1 MKPTQKF
8 YKMPQALFSD
18 KYSQLSNDAKILYM
32 LLLDR
37 KSLSEKNH
45 FNDENG
51 NTVVL
56 YSNDE
61 VCRKIGCGHD
71 KATKLF
77 RELEGANLLRRHRQG
92 KGKPSFIYVN
102 FYEGEKSADKNA
114 ENSDTKTRE
123 TGVYECGKSAC
134 NKTDHNQIEDSH
146 IYQSINYNQAEEQIK
161 DQIEYTIL
169 TERYS
174 EGVLQEI
181 VHLLADTLCSGKEQI
196 RIGQRSIP
204 LSTFIQ
210 RISLLTAEHIEYV
223 IEKLEK
229 TPNKIHNMR
238 AYLLTVLYN
247 SIDTL
252 DTDSLYGN

>member
-1 MKPTQKF
+1 
-8 YKMPQALFSD
+8 
-18 KYSQLSNDAKILYM
+18 M

-51 NTVVL
+51 TTVVL

-92 KGKPSFIYVN
+92 KGKPSLIY
-102 FYEGEKSADKNA
+102 
-114 ENSDTKTRE
+114 
-123 TGVYECGKSAC
+123 AC
-134 NKTDHNQIEDSH
+134 NKTDHNQIDDSH

>member
-1 MKPTQKF
+1 MKTATP
-8 YKMPQALFSD
+8 
-18 KYSQLSNDAKILYM
+18 LSCIQMMKC
-32 LLLDR
+32 
-37 KSLSEKNH
+37 
-45 FNDENG
+45 
-51 NTVVL
+51 V
-56 YSNDE
+56 
-61 VCRKIGCGHD
+61 
-71 KATKLF
+71 
-77 RELEGANLLRRHRQG
+77 
-92 KGKPSFIYVN
+92 
-102 FYEGEKSADKNA
+102 EKSVAVTIRRPNCFESWKAQIYCEGTDKVNA

-204 LSTFIQ
+204 LST
-210 RISLLTAEHIEYV
+210 SNWSEKYSVEHIYSTN
-223 IEKLEK
+223 I
-229 TPNKIHNMR
+229 
-238 AYLLTVLYN
+238 LTYCRTYRVRY
-247 SIDTL
+247 
-252 DTDSLYGN
+252 

>member
-1 MKPTQKF
+1 
-8 YKMPQALFSD
+8 
-18 KYSQLSNDAKILYM
+18 M

-92 KGKPSFIYVN
+92 KGKPSLIYVN
-102 FYEGEKSADKNA
+102 FYEGEKSADMNA

-174 EGVLQEI
+174 EGV
-181 VHLLADTLCSGKEQI
+181 
-196 RIGQRSIP
+196 
-204 LSTFIQ
+204 
-210 RISLLTAEHIEYV
+210 EHIYSTN
-223 IEKLEK
+223 I
-229 TPNKIHNMR
+229 
-238 AYLLTVLYN
+238 LTYCRTYRVRY
-247 SIDTL
+247 
-252 DTDSLYGN
+252 

>member
-77 RELEGANLLRRHRQG
+77 REL
-92 KGKPSFIYVN
+92 
-102 FYEGEKSADKNA
+102 NA

-161 DQIEYTIL
+161 DQIEYEVLI
-169 TERYS
+169 ERYS

-181 VHLLADTLCSGKEQI
+181 VHLLADMLCSGKEQI

>member
-1 MKPTQKF
+1 M
-8 YKMPQALFSD
+8 
-18 KYSQLSNDAKILYM
+18 
-32 LLLDR
+32 
-37 KSLSEKNH
+37 
-45 FNDENG
+45 
-51 NTVVL
+51 
-56 YSNDE
+56 
-61 VCRKIGCGHD
+61 
-71 KATKLF
+71 
-77 RELEGANLLRRHRQG
+77 
-92 KGKPSFIYVN
+92 N
-102 FYEGEKSADKNA
+102 FYEGEKSADMNA

-161 DQIEYTIL
+161 DQIEYEVLI
-169 TERYS
+169 ERYS

-181 VHLLADTLCSGKEQI
+181 VRLLADTLCSGKEQI

-210 RISLLTAEHIEYV
+210 RISLLTAEHIE
-223 IEKLEK
+223 LEN

>member
-1 MKPTQKF
+1 MIAHKLEQL
-8 YKMPQALFSD
+8 QD
-18 KYSQLSNDAKILYM
+18 KNTQLSNDAKILYM

-37 KSLSEKNH
+37 RSLSEKNH

-92 KGKPSFIYVN
+92 KGKPSLIYVN

-161 DQIEYTIL
+161 DQIEYSIL

-181 VHLLADTLCSGKEQI
+181 VRLLADTLCSGKEQI